1 MNDYIIYSIAAL
13 CLLNT
18 AALAYLFISVLPQV
32 KEGMEELGKGLADLG
47 KRVQDF
53 AGFIASK
60 LG

>member
-1 MNDYIIYSIAAL
+1 MIYVAIAL
-13 CLLNT
+13 GLLNT
-18 AALAYLFISVLPQV
+18 AALAYLFVSVLPQV